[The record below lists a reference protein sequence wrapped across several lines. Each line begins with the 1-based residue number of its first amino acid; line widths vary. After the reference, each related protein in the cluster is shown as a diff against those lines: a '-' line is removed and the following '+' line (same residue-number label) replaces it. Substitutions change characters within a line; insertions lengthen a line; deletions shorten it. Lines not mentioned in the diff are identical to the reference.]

1 MSLCKNTHTTS
12 IQVKTSIRLKRA
24 VSYLS
29 SLGLAGNYS
38 LRERSRRGIKKKKKI
53 PFRHTAPDLR
63 PMSKVSGGLRAP
75 PCFRKPCGSLGP
87 QIKGAAAIEIN
98 SWESWGDSLPGP
110 PRPST
115 GNPKYGMP
123 GLQPAPPPAAHSP
136 PQHLCDHSAH
146 GARTVP
152 NRPRGPAHQSP
163 QGHLPAWP
171 GGPFDFHSPFQ
182 GHCSRQPSLEGLS
195 PTYTQTA
202 PGRIEGRRRPHRPT
216 IQPVLA

>member
-1 MSLCKNTHTTS
+1 MSLCKNTHATS

-38 LRERSRRGIKKKKKI
+38 LRERSRRGIKKKKNSI
-53 PFRHTAPDLR
+53 QTYRSRPEAYEQSFRWPPR
-63 PMSKVSGGLRAP
+63 PSLFQEAMRVARSSDE
-75 PCFRKPCGSLGP
+75 GSSR
-87 QIKGAAAIEIN
+87 N
-98 SWESWGDSLPGP
+98 SWESWGDSFPGP
-110 PRPST
+110 PTPST
-115 GNPKYGMP
+115 GNPKYRMP

-152 NRPRGPAHQSP
+152 NRPCGPAHQSP
-163 QGHLPAWP
+163 HGHLPAWP

-202 PGRIEGRRRPHRPT
+202 PGRIEGRRLPHRPT